1 MKDLLNYYSK
11 VLILQIY
18 NYSDLHKLILS
29 YFDILIENTLIEDNL
44 DEKTYV
50 LKKLL
55 NIEIIKINL
64 K

>member
-29 YFDILIENTLIEDNL
+29 YFDILLEYTLIEDNL

-55 NIEIIKINL
+55 QIEIIKII
-64 K
+64 